1 MDAVI
6 SNKLNRQYSFIE
18 NQKQKNTNS
27 KFSKWLKNGGKTD
40 TIVFTSENF
49 RLRRVFFRRQCLTVK
64 KKKKNPPTVQINTN
78 NFYLKI
84 LLSVRIWLR
93 NLSADFLPRVDSF
106 EKPSAQR
113 NCIIALA

>member
-64 KKKKNPPTVQINTN
+64 KKKKTLQQCKLIQII
-78 NFYLKI
+78 F
-84 LLSVRIWLR
+84 IWKFC
-93 NLSADFLPRVDSF
+93 S
-106 EKPSAQR
+106 Q
-113 NCIIALA
+113 